1 MGRDL
6 SSGRRK
12 DGRTDDDHEGM
23 IWYRADDEGMIET
36 IYLGELG
43 WPGNGAED
51 EGRTEGTSRR
61 LKNCVICQ

>member
-12 DGRTDDDHEGM
+12 DGRTDDDH
-23 IWYRADDEGMIET
+23 EGMIET